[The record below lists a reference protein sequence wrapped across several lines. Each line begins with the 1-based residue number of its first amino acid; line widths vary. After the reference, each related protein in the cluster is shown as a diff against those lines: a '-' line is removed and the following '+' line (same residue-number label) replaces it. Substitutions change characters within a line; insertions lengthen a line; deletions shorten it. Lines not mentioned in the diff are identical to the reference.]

1 MRYIKW
7 LYLLGTI
14 FCVLFNYASD
24 GLTYFEAGELKY
36 TRELFSSGSDDD
48 VAIYLIG
55 IISLIASVISFFVT
69 SPKYL
74 SLVVIIVAALQLLSL
89 ILIEVGSILITIFY
103 NWDFYLLGATL
114 SYFTIISIVIYNQ
127 AKSERI
133 N

>member
-14 FCVLFNYASD
+14 LCVLFNHASD

-74 SLVVIIVAALQLLSL
+74 SLVVIIVAALQLFSL

-103 NWDFYLLGATL
+103 SWNFYLLGATL